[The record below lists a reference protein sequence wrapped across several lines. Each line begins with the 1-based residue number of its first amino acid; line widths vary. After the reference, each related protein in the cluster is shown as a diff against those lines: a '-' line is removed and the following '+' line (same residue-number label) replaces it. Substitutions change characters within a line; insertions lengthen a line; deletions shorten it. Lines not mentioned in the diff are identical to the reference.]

1 MLSYRK
7 CKPILKGIRD
17 PFTPR
22 ESSELE
28 ALRKTGF
35 NVGKAECLLGYSSG
49 SRTLSH
55 RLRGICLKALAM
67 SSVQISEATGLLIG
81 RARELEPA
89 ATRRLQQLIERLT
102 TQLGEG
108 KSPNLKHIQ
117 AEHKPY
123 ADQVIRALTKQ
134 T

>member
-1 MLSYRK
+1 
-7 CKPILKGIRD
+7 
-17 PFTPR
+17 
-22 ESSELE
+22 
-28 ALRKTGF
+28 
-35 NVGKAECLLGYSSG
+35 VGKAECLLGYSSG

-67 SSVQISEATGLLIG
+67 SSVQIPEATGLLIG